1 MRMARFSL
9 LLPLLLFTS
18 LLWAAIDVL
27 EFDSP
32 EQEALFQQLTQEL
45 RCLVCQNQNL
55 ADSDADLARDLRM
68 EVYEM
73 VKSGQNAEEIKAFLV
88 ARYGDF
94 VLYRPPLQRNTL
106 LLWGLPPLLLLVG
119 LLALWRFLAQSRK
132 STAQAV
138 TETQTPPSTRTD
150 PLDLLQDEEP

>member
-1 MRMARFSL
+1 MKRALILIL
-9 LLPLLLFTS
+9 LWPGW
-18 LLWAAIDVL
+18 LWAAIDVL
-27 EFDSP
+27 QFDTP
-32 EQEALFQQLTQEL
+32 EQEARFQQLTQEL

-73 VKSGQNAEEIKAFLV
+73 VKSGQSADEIKTFLV

-94 VLYRPPLQRNTL
+94 VLYRPPVQRNTL
-106 LLWGLPPLLLLVG
+106 LLWGLPPLLLLIG
-119 LLALWRFLAQSRK
+119 LFFLWRFLTSRPA
-132 STAQAV
+132 T
-138 TETQTPPSTRTD
+138 TEPEAPASD

>member
-1 MRMARFSL
+1 MKPVVTL
-9 LLPLLLFTS
+9 LVLLPG

-27 EFDSP
+27 QFDNP
-32 EQEALFQQLTQEL
+32 EQEARFQQLTQEL

-73 VKSGQNAEEIKAFLV
+73 VKSGQSADEIKAFLV

-106 LLWGLPPLLLLVG
+106 LLWGLPPLLLVIG
-119 LLALWRFLAQSRK
+119 LFFLWRFVSR
-132 STAQAV
+132 Q
-138 TETQTPPSTRTD
+138 QPIHTPSPSTPADD